1 MTKSDKPKKLQRLK
15 RKNGVTRKSFS
26 AGAYQYQK
34 DELKK
39 RAKAEGMTVSFY
51 LNHLLWHEWL

>member
-1 MTKSDKPKKLQRLK
+1 
-15 RKNGVTRKSFS
+15 VTRKSFS

-39 RAKAEGMTVSFY
+39 RARQNGMTVSFY